1 MSGAGS
7 MSAMLSRM
15 PLLTD
20 RFADA
25 LTYALAHHRDD
36 LRKGTQIPY
45 TSHLLAVA
53 SLVMDMQAGGED
65 EVIGALLHDVVEDG
79 GGPRASAEIRERFG
93 ADVARIVEENSDS
106 LTGLE
111 EKAPWRERKKSYIA
125 AISSKSPDALRVSV
139 ADKLHN
145 ARALLADYRTVGDD
159 LWARFKAGESD
170 SIVWYYRALVEAF
183 EQRADDLEP
192 GGRAALRE
200 LRLVVEALDA
210 ERASR

>member
-1 MSGAGS
+1 
-7 MSAMLSRM
+7 M

-20 RFADA
+20 RFTDA
-25 LTYALAHHRDD
+25 LAYALEHHRDD

-45 TSHLLAVA
+45 ASHLLSVA

-65 EVIGALLHDVVEDG
+65 EVIAALLHDVVEDG
-79 GGPRASAEIRERFG
+79 GGPQASAEIRARFG
-93 ADVARIVEENSDS
+93 DDVARMVEENSDS

-111 EKAPWRERKKSYIA
+111 EKAPWRERKESYIA
-125 AISSKSPDALRVSV
+125 AVASKSPDALRVSV

-145 ARALLADYRTVGDD
+145 ARALLTDYRTVGDD

-183 EQRADDLEP
+183 ERRADDLEV
-192 GGRAALRE
+192 GGRVALRE
-200 LRLVVEALDA
+200 VRLVVQALDD
-210 ERASR
+210 ERCGR